1 MREDI
6 IIQTGLYNTT
16 TYIYVLNIGESK
28 ISTVNLNL
36 AYVFFVHFLN
46 VYAGVREGSASW
58 GKARGS
64 IGDL

>member
-16 TYIYVLNIGESK
+16 AYICVLNIGESK

-36 AYVFFVHFLN
+36 SYVFFVRFLN
-46 VYAGVREGSASW
+46 VCVMFLVGG
-58 GKARGS
+58 GG
-64 IGDL
+64 G